1 MGGGGKSPVSIIA
14 LAGVVYFVGKRSYI
28 LALRSKTWLFWV
40 LSGLAMSA
48 SWVCSFRALKVGD
61 GSKVV
66 PVDKLSF
73 RLIGVFAVIFSARV
87 PN

>member
-1 MGGGGKSPVSIIA
+1 VH
-14 LAGVVYFVGKRSYI
+14 FVEKRSN
-28 LALRSKTWLFWV
+28 LFALRSKTWLFWV

-66 PVDKLSF
+66 PVDELSF
-73 RLIGVFAVIFSARV
+73 RLIGVFAVIFFARV

>member
-14 LAGVVYFVGKRSYI
+14 LAGVVYFVGKRSNL
-28 LALRSKTWLFWV
+28 LALRSKTWLCWV

-48 SWVCSFRALKVGD
+48 SWVCSSRALKVGD